1 MAKALLGYVGSIR
14 DQRVLEELA
23 FLRARVRILQSE
35 VDRLQAERETVEL
48 ELRVRDSVPSEY
60 EPVPA

>member
-23 FLRARVRILQSE
+23 FLRARVQILQSE
-35 VDRLQAERETVEL
+35 LDRLRAEREAADL
-48 ELRVRDSVPSEY
+48 DLRVPDRLPEEY
-60 EPVPA
+60 EPALA

>member
-23 FLRARVRILQSE
+23 FLRARVRFLQSE
-35 VDRLQAERETVEL
+35 LDRLQAERETAEL